1 MMLGMSTS
9 CTTSTAGRGTMVD
22 GCGTKSL
29 SASATPAT
37 MNPTPCR
44 RVDCD
49 EPFDGVRNSWDA
61 SCLFEDIRTRM
72 PPLVPAPRGQITER
86 SFSHEVRTCVV
97 VRSERAGRIVR
108 LSDASRRASR
118 THVVRCVWH
127 LHLRRGS
134 PKGTP
139 RFDGDSRH
147 PHRRLLHLRLHE
159 LRTCWIW

>member
-9 CTTSTAGRGTMVD
+9 CTTSSDGRGKMVV
-22 GCGTKSL
+22 GCVKKSL
-29 SASATPAT
+29 WASATPST
-37 MNPTPCR
+37 MNPTLSRWVECY
-44 RVDCD
+44 VQT
-49 EPFDGVRNSWDA
+49 DGGRNSCDA
-61 SCLFEDIRTRM
+61 SYLLEDISARS
-72 PPLVPAPRGQITER
+72 PPLVPDPRGQITER